1 MSLGIKLFET
11 SLDPAAAESNDSQ
24 IENLLEYKEY
34 LEKELEKVKAELR
47 KKIQR

>member
-1 MSLGIKLFET
+1 MSLDIKLFVSSVDPET
-11 SLDPAAAESNDSQ
+11 PESSNSQ